1 MKGKKILLWLLFL
14 LIIAGGGYIL
24 YERGVFDKKD
34 PIYIAVSALGDDVS
48 ETWTT
53 QLNESVQMYVDE
65 ANAAGGINGH
75 PIEIIPYI
83 DGGTADGAKA
93 VAEQIIQEDKAII
106 VLGNSY
112 SDAATEMGS
121 MLAENEIPG
130 ISSGATAPSV
140 TEGNDW
146 FFRVINDNTA
156 QGSFVAQYAKIF
168 FENSSQGNSILFILA

>member
-65 ANAAGGINGH
+65 ANA
-75 PIEIIPYI
+75 
-83 DGGTADGAKA
+83 
-93 VAEQIIQEDKAII
+93 
-106 VLGNSY
+106 
-112 SDAATEMGS
+112 
-121 MLAENEIPG
+121 
-130 ISSGATAPSV
+130 
-140 TEGNDW
+140 
-146 FFRVINDNTA
+146 
-156 QGSFVAQYAKIF
+156 IF
-168 FENSSQGNSILFILA
+168 LC